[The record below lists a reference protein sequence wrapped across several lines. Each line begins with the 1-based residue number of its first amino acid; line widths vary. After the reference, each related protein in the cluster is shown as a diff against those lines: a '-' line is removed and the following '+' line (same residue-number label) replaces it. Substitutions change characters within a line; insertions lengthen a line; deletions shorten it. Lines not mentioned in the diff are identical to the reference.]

1 MVLGLF
7 LGSKMISTLE
17 KHHIGIAISKEAM
30 PYLEKKFNKHFH
42 FDEIQGVHV
51 LFVQDEDLGF
61 YKEFIT
67 IEGRA
72 KNYNNGMH
80 HICFNVPNK
89 QTFHEIQQYIK
100 DNKLGFRLTFP
111 EKSGS
116 IECNFICFYSHRDLG
131 IIEFNILDYND

>member
-1 MVLGLF
+1 
-7 LGSKMISTLE
+7 MISSLE
-17 KHHIGIAISKEAM
+17 KHHIGIAVSMDKM
-30 PYLEKKFNKHFH
+30 PILEKRHNKSFH
-42 FDEIQGVHV
+42 YDEIQGVHV
-51 LFVQDEDLGF
+51 LFHQDDELGI

-72 KNYNNGMH
+72 KNYKEGMH
-80 HICFNVPNK
+80 HICFNITNK
-89 QTFHEIQQYIK
+89 DEFKEIQQYIK

-116 IECNFICFYSHRDLG
+116 AECNFICFYSHRDLG